1 MKKILKYLSISF
13 AALLGACSRPAERP
27 VELSPSISSSS
38 IYTIPLRDIKGNTTD
53 LTPYRGKKMM
63 IVNTAS
69 KCGYTHQYKDLQRL
83 QDEYSE
89 KIVVLGF
96 PSNQFGGQ
104 EPGTEAEIAEFCE
117 KNFSVSFPL
126 FEKIDVKGDGQS
138 PLYSWLTM
146 KSKNG
151 WNEQEPTWNFCKYI
165 IDEKGSLV
173 AFFPAKTE
181 PYDEKI
187 ISLLK

>member
-126 FEKIDVKGDGQS
+126 FEKIDVKGDG
-138 PLYSWLTM
+138 
-146 KSKNG
+146 
-151 WNEQEPTWNFCKYI
+151 
-165 IDEKGSLV
+165 
-173 AFFPAKTE
+173 
-181 PYDEKI
+181 
-187 ISLLK
+187 

>member
-1 MKKILKYLSISF
+1 
-13 AALLGACSRPAERP
+13 
-27 VELSPSISSSS
+27 
-38 IYTIPLRDIKGNTTD
+38 
-53 LTPYRGKKMM
+53 MM